1 MSVPLSA
8 QSLLSLGAL
17 WPIAQH
23 GKLHGYHRQYGQ
35 IRLLGTESCIR
46 VGEALTNDRKSSAA
60 LREGLAAM
68 VRMAHDS
75 SEMGGRAG
83 RGRIGIGRRVSE
95 MRAIG

>member
-1 MSVPLSA
+1 M
-8 QSLLSLGAL
+8 
-17 WPIAQH
+17 
-23 GKLHGYHRQYGQ
+23 
-35 IRLLGTESCIR
+35 
-46 VGEALTNDRKSSAA
+46 GEALTNDRKSSAA